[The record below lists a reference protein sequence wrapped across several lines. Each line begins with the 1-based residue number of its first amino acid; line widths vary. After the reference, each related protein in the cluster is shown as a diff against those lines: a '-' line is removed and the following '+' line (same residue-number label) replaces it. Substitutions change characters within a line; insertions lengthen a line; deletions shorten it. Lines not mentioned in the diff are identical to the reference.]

1 MTQHSAPFE
10 GLLDS
15 WQLALEAANKSPR
28 TVENYL
34 EGATRLHQWLT
45 AHGHPSAVSALT
57 PEHLRG
63 WLVHLAAQHRE
74 STVRGRYMAVK
85 LFLGWCIAEGELD
98 ANPLANVPQPKVS
111 EKLTATLTRDQLQ
124 TLLAD
129 CSGPAFADLRD
140 RAIVLLLADTGT
152 RISEL
157 VGLEVG
163 DVDLRE
169 RTALVVGKG
178 NRERV
183 VPFGATTAQA
193 LDRYMRARRRRKYGD
208 RTWLWLSSTDK
219 GRLTVNGAQQ
229 ALRKR
234 GDRLGFHVHPHMFR
248 HGFAHAWLAA
258 GGTEG
263 DLMELAG
270 WRTRQMLDRY
280 GKATRAERARDAH
293 RRLSP
298 VDNL

>member
-1 MTQHSAPFE
+1 MTPHCAPFA

-15 WQLALEAANKSPR
+15 WELALVAARKSPR

-34 EGATRLHQWLT
+34 EGATRLHQWLV
-45 AHGHPSAVSALT
+45 ANAHPSDVAVLT
-57 PEHLRG
+57 PDLLRA
-63 WLVHLAAQHRE
+63 WLVHLAGQHSA
-74 STVRGRYMAVK
+74 STVRNRYMAVR
-85 LFLGWCIAEGELD
+85 LFLTWCQAEGELETD
-98 ANPLANVPQPKVS
+98 PLANVPQPQVP
-111 EKLTATLTRDQLQ
+111 EKLAPVLSTDQLQ
-124 TLLAD
+124 ALLTD
-129 CSGPAFADLRD
+129 CAGPGFADLRD
-140 RAIVLLLADTGT
+140 RALVLLLADTGC

-157 VGLEVG
+157 LGLSLG

-169 RTALVVGKG
+169 RTARVVGKG
-178 NRERV
+178 DRVRV
-183 VPFGATTAQA
+183 VPFGQTTAQA
-193 LDRYMRARRRRKYGD
+193 VDRYLRARRRRKYGERD
-208 RTWLWLSSTDK
+208 WLWLSSTDK

-298 VDNL
+298 MDNL